1 MAVPGDPSLSRM
13 WGCRGW
19 SEQKGCCNPEPDPC
33 HPQSKA
39 LRERWLLEGT
49 PSSASEGD
57 EDMRRQMQED
67 EQKSRLLE
75 ESISRWAGRAPA
87 RVWAGSPEEGLC
99 GPGGRGVWPPCSVA
113 VAGAGEPL
121 HTGRGPGG
129 HLARAVVVSAGTPP
143 TLPRTGSFNAC
154 AGLRVVEGG
163 QVGCLL

>member
-19 SEQKGCCNPEPDPC
+19 SEQKGCCNPELDPC

-99 GPGGRGVWPPCSVA
+99 GPRGGA
-113 VAGAGEPL
+113 F
-121 HTGRGPGG
+121 G
-129 HLARAVVVSAGTPP
+129 HLARWWRWREQGDLSTRVGGRGA
-143 TLPRTGSFNAC
+143 TLL
-154 AGLRVVEGG
+154 LRWW
-163 QVGCLL
+163 

>member
-129 HLARAVVVSAGTPP
+129 HLARAVVVSA